1 MDCKRKLFNI
11 KISFTKPS
19 LTKYLYRA
27 EKGNRGKQQIKII
40 TMNTLP
46 SLSNFNDF
54 KSDFSS
60 IDETSSDKIIEKI
73 NEYFINLKTCNKEI
87 FNLKVF
93 KKFLSDNLIVDG
105 TMEDDLEISNRER
118 LKLFDS
124 IKKEGDI
131 FNCKYS
137 ILGYIRFYYYFLLM
151 IFIYS

>member
-1 MDCKRKLFNI
+1 
-11 KISFTKPS
+11 
-19 LTKYLYRA
+19 
-27 EKGNRGKQQIKII
+27 
-40 TMNTLP
+40 MNTLP